1 MEKIKIGVLGCADI
15 AERLVIPTIRD
26 MDEFEL
32 IAVSS
37 RETSKEKLKEF
48 SLKFDCSGIVGYEN
62 LLERKDI
69 EAVYIPL
76 PPSLHEEWTIKA
88 FKAGKHVLVEKPSS
102 INLESTKLM
111 LKKAKEKSMVLM
123 EDYMF
128 EYHGQFDYVKRIL
141 KDEVGDIRNL
151 RASFGIPLMNKDN
164 FRYKKDLGGGVL
176 LDAGGYP
183 VKACQMFLGNDI
195 EVKSAN
201 LNYIDGFEVDMYGTA
216 SLKSI
221 NGITG
226 QISFGFDN
234 YYQCNI
240 ELWGNK
246 GKITFKRA
254 FTAPPNVKPK
264 IIIEKQDLRKEILLE
279 ANNHFK
285 GILKRFYDV
294 IMNNNKKIE
303 YKKILRQ
310 AELIQEIRRIAENG

>member
-1 MEKIKIGVLGCADI
+1 MEKIRIGVLGCANI
-15 AERLVIPTIRD
+15 AERLVIPTIRE

-37 RETSKEKLKEF
+37 RKTSKEKLKKF
-48 SLKFDCSGIVGYEN
+48 SLKFDCKGVIGYKN
-62 LLERKDI
+62 LLERKDL

-76 PPSLHEEWTIKA
+76 PPSLHKEWTIKA
-88 FKAGKHVLVEKPSS
+88 FEAGKHVLVEKPSS

-111 LKKAKEKSMVLM
+111 LKKAKEKNKVLM
-123 EDYMF
+123 ENYMF
-128 EYHGQFDYVKRIL
+128 EYHSQFKYVKQIL

-151 RASFGIPLMNKDN
+151 RASFGIPLMNRNN

-183 VKACQMFLGNDI
+183 VKACQMFLGDDI
-195 EVKSAN
+195 EVKAAN
-201 LNYIDGFEVDMYGTA
+201 LNYVDGFEVDMYGSA
-216 SLKSI
+216 SLKSVH
-221 NGITG
+221 GITG

-254 FTAPPNVKPK
+254 FTAPPNVKSK
-264 IIIEKQDLRKEILLE
+264 II
-279 ANNHFK
+279 
-285 GILKRFYDV
+285 
-294 IMNNNKKIE
+294 
-303 YKKILRQ
+303 
-310 AELIQEIRRIAENG
+310 

>member
-1 MEKIKIGVLGCADI
+1 MEKIRIGVLGCANI
-15 AERLVIPTIRD
+15 AERLVIPTIRE

-37 RETSKEKLKEF
+37 RKTSKEKLKKF
-48 SLKFDCSGIVGYEN
+48 SLKFDCKGVIGYKN
-62 LLERKDI
+62 LLERKDL

-76 PPSLHEEWTIKA
+76 PPSLHKEWTIKA
-88 FKAGKHVLVEKPSS
+88 FEAGKHVLVEKPSS

-111 LKKAKEKSMVLM
+111 LKKAKEKNKVLM
-123 EDYMF
+123 ENYMF
-128 EYHGQFDYVKRIL
+128 EYHSQFKYVKQIL

-151 RASFGIPLMNKDN
+151 RASFGIPLMNRNN

-183 VKACQMFLGNDI
+183 VKACQMFLGDDI
-195 EVKSAN
+195 EVKAAN
-201 LNYIDGFEVDMYGTA
+201 LNYVDGFEVDMYGSA
-216 SLKSI
+216 SLKSVH
-221 NGITG
+221 GITG

-254 FTAPPNVKPK
+254 FTAPPNVKSK
-264 IIIEKQDLRKEILLE
+264 IIIEKQDLRKEILLK
-279 ANNHFK
+279 ADNHFE

-294 IMNNNKKIE
+294 ILNNNEIE

-310 AELIQEIRRIAENG
+310 AELIQDIRRIAENG

>member
-1 MEKIKIGVLGCADI
+1 MEKIRIGVLGCANI
-15 AERLVIPTIRD
+15 AERLVIPTIKE

-32 IAVSS
+32 VAVAS
-37 RETSKEKLKEF
+37 RETSKEKLNKF
-48 SLKFDCSGIVGYEN
+48 SLKFDCEGVVGYGN
-62 LLERKDI
+62 LLEKKDL

-76 PPSLHEEWTIKA
+76 PPSLHEEWTIKS
-88 FKAGKHVLVEKPSS
+88 FEAGKHVLVEKPSS
-102 INLESTKLM
+102 INLESTTLM
-111 LKKAKEKSMVLM
+111 LEKANEKYKVLM

-128 EYHGQFDYVKRIL
+128 EYHSQFEYVKQIL
-141 KDEVGDIRNL
+141 KDEVGNLRNL
-151 RASFGIPLMNKDN
+151 RASFGIPLMNRNN

-183 VKACQMFLGNDI
+183 VKACQMFLGDDI

-201 LNYIDGFEVDMYGTA
+201 LNYMDGFEVDMYGSA
-216 SLKSI
+216 SLKSV

-246 GKITFKRA
+246 GKVTFKRA

-264 IIIEKQDLRKEILLE
+264 IILEKQDLKKEFLLE
-279 ANNHFK
+279 ADNHFK
-285 GILKRFYDV
+285 GILKRFYNV
-294 IMNNNKKIE
+294 ILNNNEEFE

-310 AELIQEIRRIAENG
+310 AELIENIRRIAENG